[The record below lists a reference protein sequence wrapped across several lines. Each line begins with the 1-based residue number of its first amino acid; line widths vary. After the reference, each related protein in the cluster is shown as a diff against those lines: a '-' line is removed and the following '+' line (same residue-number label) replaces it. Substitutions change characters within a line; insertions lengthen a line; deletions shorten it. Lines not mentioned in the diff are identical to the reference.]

1 MIRQGGVEM
10 NKLICWKWCWM
21 GICAALAA
29 ACGSAPLPQSAQT
42 PRLVAAYPQPP
53 SALSAAQSDPD
64 GPVVRECVY
73 LILQVDYPEG
83 AADAAA
89 RSANRYGGY
98 ENNRYAWWSD
108 GGRTVVQ
115 ELYVPICQA
124 EKLRAELISM
134 GGLTSQSVVRHPWD
148 AYPPGESWT
157 QFSVQYIPFHEPVVY
172 DDPQWELFGRALCA
186 LAARAIIQMGRLAA
200 GLLLAAAV
208 ALPCFLMAVGAVTTV
223 RWILRK

>member
-1 MIRQGGVEM
+1 M
-10 NKLICWKWCWM
+10 NKPICWKLCWLGM
-21 GICAALAA
+21 CVALAS
-29 ACGSAPLPQSAQT
+29 ACGSAPSPQTAQT
-42 PRLVAAYPQPP
+42 PQLVAAYPKPP

-64 GPVVRECVY
+64 GPVVWECVY
-73 LILQVDYPEG
+73 LTLQVDDPEG

-108 GGRTVVQ
+108 AGRTVAQ
-115 ELYVPICQA
+115 ELYVPLYQA

-134 GGLTSQSVVRHPWD
+134 GGLANQSVVRHPWD

-157 QFSVQYIPFHEPVVY
+157 QFSVQYIPLCEPVVY
-172 DDPQWELFGRALCA
+172 DDPHVEWIGRALCT
-186 LAARAIIQMGRLAA
+186 LAARAIIRMGRLAA
-200 GLLLAAAV
+200 ALLLAAAV
-208 ALPCFLMAVGAVTTV
+208 VVPCVLMAVGAVTTI